1 MQGDIL
7 QLKKSNCKNCYK
19 CIRECPVKS
28 IKFSEHQAHI
38 IPDECILCGMCF
50 VVCPQNAKQIRDD
63 TALVKEQ
70 IKNGRRVVASVAP
83 SFISDFDV
91 KGIEAVEAMLQKLGF
106 DRAEETAAG
115 AFMVKSEYENIIREG
130 RQDVIISSCCHSIN
144 TLIQKYFPD
153 ALPYLAHT
161 LSPMQA
167 HAKYIKEQDPDAF
180 VVFIGPCISKKSE
193 WEEYG
198 IVDAALT
205 FDELRD
211 WLGEEKISPAD
222 VENIDLN
229 PKRSRF
235 FPVPGGIIK
244 SMDTEHTDY
253 TYLAVDGVKNCIEAI
268 REICNGNLNHCFV
281 EMNAC
286 EGGCI
291 NGPATEKYRHAR
303 LECRNAVNRYADSK
317 KTDFDV
323 RLTESIDKKF
333 DYIGVKLQKPGEK
346 IITEILAKMGKTL
359 PEHELN
365 CGACGYNTC
374 RDKAV
379 AIYNG
384 KAEIGMCLPYIKER
398 AESFSDTIINNTPN
412 GIFVLDENLNIQQI
426 NHAALQ
432 LFHLDNAKSIV
443 NTPIV
448 DYLDPTDY
456 VTIMNDGKPILEKRH
471 YLKEYNKY
479 VEESITYDKDYHIII
494 SIMKDIT
501 QEEEESRQ
509 KEEIKLQT
517 VEITDKVIEK
527 QMRVVQEIASLLGET
542 TAETKIALTKLK
554 DTMIK

>member
-1 MQGDIL
+1 MPSNIL

-91 KGIEAVEAMLQKLGF
+91 NGIETVEAMLQQLGF
-106 DRAEETAAG
+106 DKAEETAAG
-115 AFMVKSEYENIIREG
+115 AFMVKSEYENIIREK
-130 RQDVIISSCCHSIN
+130 RQEVIISSCCHSIN

-211 WLGEEKISPAD
+211 WMQEEGISPAD
-222 VENIDLN
+222 MENIDPD

-244 SMDTEHTDY
+244 SMDTENTGY
-253 TYLAVDGVKNCIEAI
+253 SYLAVDGVTNCIEAI
-268 REICNGNLNHCFV
+268 REICNGNPKNCFV

-291 NGPATEKYRHAR
+291 NGPATEKYRHSR
-303 LECRNAVNRYADSK
+303 IQCQSAVHRYADGE

-323 RLTESIDKKF
+323 HLSEPIDKDF
-333 DYIGVKLQKPGEK
+333 DYIGIKMQKPGEK

-432 LFHLDNAKSIV
+432 MFHLDSTKGVVNA
-443 NTPIV
+443 PIV

-471 YLKEYNKY
+471 YLKEYDKY

-509 KEEIKLQT
+509 KEELKLQT